1 MIGLFDNCRRGGMH
15 SLLDFCPQAPCWTV
29 DWVGLNE
36 RFLWVRNLAGC
47 PQDPVY
53 HAEGDVWVHTRM
65 VCEALAAMPA
75 WRSLPDDERRS
86 LFAAALL
93 HDVAKPACTRTDPD
107 GRITSRGHSRRGAI
121 LARQVLW
128 RLGVPFAVR
137 EQVAALVRHHQVPY
151 HLVGRQSS
159 IDRYSGVQLSGS
171 RIARQSS
178 MDG

>member
-1 MIGLFDNCRRGGMH
+1 VNGVFDNCPRWGMG
-15 SLLDFCPQAPCWTV
+15 SSLDFCPRAPSWAV

-36 RFLWVRNLAGC
+36 RFVWVRNLASC
-47 PQDPVY
+47 PQDPAY
-53 HAEGDVWVHTRM
+53 HAEGDVWVHTRL
-65 VCEALAAMPA
+65 VCEALAGMPA
-75 WRSLPDDERRS
+75 WRSLPEAERRAV
-86 LFAAALL
+86 FAAALL

-121 LARQVLW
+121 LARQILW
-128 RLGVPFAVR
+128 RLGVPLAAR
-137 EQVAALVRHHQVPY
+137 EEVAALVRHHQVPY